1 MKEPNDSTNTKAT
14 VSIWTLPK
22 VDNYVIMMH
31 MGIWNNRKPKKQN
44 KFKQRKPKP
53 SISFQIQQSV
63 KFLLPVIK
71 KADKQLKMKHS
82 HRTPLF
88 TLFVLWRC
96 VIHVSITDSIF
107 LILPSLPSTCP
118 PQHAVNH
125 CDVLSTQNNSEF
137 PIWSQKEGCSFS
149 VSYKVSK
156 CIRPFPHFYDTTS
169 AEKML
174 I

>member
-1 MKEPNDSTNTKAT
+1 MTPP
-14 VSIWTLPK
+14 IPK
-22 VDNYVIMMH
+22 QQSQFEHSQRLTIMLSWCTWEYEII
-31 MGIWNNRKPKKQN
+31 GNQKKQN